1 MGGVFGDEAAVVA
14 IAFTFNGRG
23 DEARDFGG
31 LGGGLRGAE
40 SGGGTGGGDF
50 DRHGGAED
58 FGDGV
63 CDGDG
68 VVGLDPELV
77 DGVFDLNAEAA
88 IEFISEGA
96 TEPAFEVIETE
107 TGLQQV
113 ADGIPSGE
121 GKRGCVFC

>member
-1 MGGVFGDEAAVVA
+1 
-14 IAFTFNGRG
+14 
-23 DEARDFGG
+23 
-31 LGGGLRGAE
+31 
-40 SGGGTGGGDF
+40 
-50 DRHGGAED
+50 
-58 FGDGV
+58 
-63 CDGDG
+63 
-68 VVGLDPELV
+68 LV